1 MSEEFQLLADP
12 VPLCLQG
19 EALGDWLNQFLEGKI
34 PEGYTAYIIPS
45 VHDAKGESKFF
56 CKIDVEEPISVETLL
71 ERVVSEYSR
80 GESLHFYAKD
90 VVSAAYGAGLLS
102 GTYVWLY
109 DTW

>member
-19 EALGDWLNQFLEGKI
+19 DSLGDWLNQFLEGKI

-45 VHDAKGESKFF
+45 VHGAKGESKFF
-56 CKIDVEEPISVETLL
+56 CAIDVEESITLETLL
-71 ERVVSEYSR
+71 TRVVTEHSR
-80 GESLHFYAKD
+80 GPYLHFYAED
-90 VVSAAYGAGLLS
+90 VLAAADGAGVLP

-109 DTW
+109 TKW